1 MKCKYCGAEI
11 KPGSNVCEY
20 CDSAV
25 EREEP
30 KDQTIIIQKESPAS
44 TIFKVLGRIIIVLV
58 CAGAA
63 TTIISLFIILN
74 SDAFKN
80 TYENTYEYTYEY
92 TQGINAVREM
102 PQNETDLT
110 GQIISCDKNGVASI
124 QYDGYT
130 YTDVE
135 ILDKDLITW
144 LNDNGRTIDTVGIRF
159 ATDEKGSISELGLL
173 SPDFF
178 IFAEKDS
185 QYIAVRGEQVIS
197 FTSRI
202 PLKTDCYYSGYFSYP
217 DLQLYWGEENRP
229 FTMYLS
235 PKCDDKES
243 TIEQDHYT
251 GEDIT
256 VYKLLAKGD
265 WHYCSKETFDAVQPG
280 DWLDE
285 YKIYSGEEF
294 TFIAKE

>member
-30 KDQTIIIQKESPAS
+30 KDQTIIIQKESPAN
-44 TIFKVLGRIIIVLV
+44 TIFKVLGRTIIVLV
-58 CAGAA
+58 CVGAA

-80 TYENTYEYTYEY
+80 TYEY

-102 PQNETDLT
+102 PKNETDLT
-110 GQIISCDKNGVASI
+110 GQIISCDENGVASI

-144 LNDNGRTIDTVGIRF
+144 INDNGSTIDNAGIRF

-178 IFAEKDS
+178 IFAEEDS
-185 QYIAVRGEQVIS
+185 HYIAVRGEQVIS
-197 FTSRI
+197 FTSRA

-217 DLQLYWGEENRP
+217 DMQLYWGEEKIP
-229 FTMYLS
+229 STMTYLF
-235 PKCDDKES
+235 PQCDDKQS
-243 TIEQDHYT
+243 TTKQELHS

-256 VYKLLAKGD
+256 VYKLLVNDGK

-280 DWLDE
+280 DSLDE
-285 YKIYSGEEF
+285 YTIYTGEDV
-294 TFIAKE
+294 TFIVKE